1 MRLSQLTSAI
11 AMALSLT
18 SLGLPQRAQRAAARR
33 AASSARKAGRV
44 ARKANGQRESLRA
57 FRRAQGGPGIELTAG
72 VWHPRNPAGLQGDGQ

>member
-11 AMALSLT
+11 AMALSI
-18 SLGLPQRAQRAAARR
+18 AQLSPLDKAMRAAVRYNSRTLRR
-33 AASSARKAGRV
+33 TPVK
-44 ARKANGQRESLRA
+44 KANGQRESLRA